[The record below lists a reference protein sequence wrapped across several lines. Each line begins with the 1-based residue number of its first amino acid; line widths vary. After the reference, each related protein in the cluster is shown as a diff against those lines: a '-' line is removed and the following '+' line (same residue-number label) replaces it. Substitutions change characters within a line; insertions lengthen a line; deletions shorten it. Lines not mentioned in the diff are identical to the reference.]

1 MKFKLEMVTAIMMG
15 VILYAGTANA
25 ESHTCPTKDVVVERD
40 VIDTAVNVGLI
51 TLEEAMQLR
60 KDIAEGKKDIIDV
73 NSPDGII
80 TFGTITYDEEL
91 GENVLD
97 EVDPEEGEYID
108 GEWYDAYH

>member
-15 VILYAGTANA
+15 VILYAGTAIA

-60 KDIAEGKKDIIDV
+60 QDIAEGKKDIIDV
-73 NSPDGII
+73 DSPDGII